1 MATIILTIIAVIAAA
16 VAITLGVLLAKA
28 KKSRVNVITLSDVAP
43 VHKEKESEFMYKRR
57 CVLKLQDDIIKS
69 DVMAISDEKI
79 ELKVVVER

>member
-69 DVMAISDEKI
+69 NALVVKEGKV
-79 ELKVVVER
+79 ELKVFVEQ